1 MQLHVSIHNTNPL
14 LLSDDTSQ
22 ITKIKFSVWTLTLFV
37 NLIYL
42 SHFVDFFNSYTLITG
57 RTGLVVYR
65 IAARPSLSPALP
77 FPLSIVF

>member
-1 MQLHVSIHNTNPL
+1 MQLHLSIHNTNSL
-14 LLSDDTSQ
+14 LLSDDTQPNRQNQ
-22 ITKIKFSVWTLTLFV
+22 IFSLDYDTFCQSH
-37 NLIYL
+37 YL

-57 RTGLVVYR
+57 RTGLVYR